1 LLLTKQTC
9 IKSKLNQLI
18 NNIKIS
24 LIIYLRCYLDCCNDR
39 CCLFLKD
46 SIFKIP
52 SNDKIL
58 RISGEPNKN
67 TTITIINNNDDYV
80 IDKSKYKRK
89 IKIVIII
96 LSIIIIAYL
105 IYTVIR
111 RKNIVPYQLQ
121 VDN

>member
-1 LLLTKQTC
+1 MLLTKQTC

-39 CCLFLKD
+39 SCLFLKD

-58 RISGEPNKN
+58 KISGEPNKN

>member
-1 LLLTKQTC
+1 
-9 IKSKLNQLI
+9 
-18 NNIKIS
+18 
-24 LIIYLRCYLDCCNDR
+24 
-39 CCLFLKD
+39 LFLKD

-89 IKIVIII
+89 IKIVIIEE
-96 LSIIIIAYL
+96 
-105 IYTVIR
+105 
-111 RKNIVPYQLQ
+111 
-121 VDN
+121 